1 MRPMNFLGGLAG
13 FQLYIGPDNSN
24 NGEEKA
30 PQKVASYHDPPP
42 GVDYADNPSVF
53 GRILR
58 GEIASAD
65 YAETP
70 TLLAF
75 RDRTPRASLHALII
89 PKAYVRDVYSLGPGD
104 VGLVEDMRAMAL
116 DVIREHH
123 EEALETGDYTLCFHV
138 PPYNSV
144 DHLHMHVL
152 APRSEMNFVF
162 RDIKYRCPTRWCTLE
177 TDVIRRLKDGL
188 PAVPYNKSSWF

>member
-1 MRPMNFLGGLAG
+1 MAL
-13 FQLYIGPDNSN
+13 
-24 NGEEKA
+24 E
-30 PQKVASYHDPPP
+30 KVASYHAPPP

-58 GEIASAD
+58 GELGSAD
-65 YAETP
+65 YAETS

-75 RDRTPRASLHALII
+75 RDRTPRASLHALVI

-104 VGLVEDMRAMAL
+104 VGLVEEMRAMAL
-116 DVIREHH
+116 DLIREHN
-123 EEALETGDYTLCFHV
+123 EEALEAGDYTLCFHV

-162 RDIKYRCPTRWCTLE
+162 RDIKYRCPARWCTLQ

-188 PAVPYNKSSWF
+188 PAVPYKKSSWF